1 LLALP
6 LPYIVLLTDRV
17 IITLYILITLNILP
31 LLPFALAVI
40 GLPALHIRHPVRWP
54 LYIPLPVISTSS
66 RRLLPYLA

>member
-1 LLALP
+1 
-6 LPYIVLLTDRV
+6 
-17 IITLYILITLNILP
+17 LYILITLYILP

-40 GLPALHIRHPVRWP
+40 ILPALHVGHPVRWP